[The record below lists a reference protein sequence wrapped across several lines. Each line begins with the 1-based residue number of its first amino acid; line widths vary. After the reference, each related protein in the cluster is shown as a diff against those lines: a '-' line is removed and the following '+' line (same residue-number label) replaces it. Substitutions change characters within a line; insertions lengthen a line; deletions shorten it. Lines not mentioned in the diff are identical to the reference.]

1 VSVFL
6 QLNNVPSAE
15 GCDATKFNSII
26 IAQYKSPSSF
36 MSAIVGVFHQQSI
49 HNDCYNPCMFVVGEK
64 QSSRQGHFS
73 PSPSQNRA

>member
-1 VSVFL
+1 MSVFL

-49 HNDCYNPCMFVVGEK
+49 YLHTVKPIVV
-64 QSSRQGHFS
+64 RCW
-73 PSPSQNRA
+73 